1 MRGRLLR
8 VGTLLLASVLLGCAP
23 APSPSPSVTPPPVP
37 ADFVPWPDIVWHVA
51 HLQPRP
57 PGVSAEHVASV
68 TATDAAIVAVGYRE
82 ANEVRDGMVWRS
94 TDGDAWNAIDGPIFD
109 GVELVDVAPAPNGFV
124 ALGVADTPGDTDHP
138 TSVVFSSVDGSSW
151 RRLPPL
157 PVTGDSSA
165 SSIAGGPAGVVA
177 LADAAGG
184 GQVVWRAT
192 DGRSFERV
200 TLAGPAAAGLI
211 DPHAVPD
218 GFEALS
224 GSAGSPAVLRSK
236 DGSTW
241 TASPVE
247 PASKV
252 GVTRL
257 TLARWGTIVQGMG
270 APTCVGVAPC
280 PAGFF
285 AWWSGDGVQW
295 GALPVSSPL
304 TNGASI
310 VVPAGDHGL
319 LAIDG
324 ADAWSSPDGWAW
336 RSLPEPGDGS
346 VSIDDAVVR
355 GDLIVAVGEDAE
367 DDGSSVGRILVAQL
381 AR

>member
-1 MRGRLLR
+1 M
-8 VGTLLLASVLLGCAP
+8 LASVLLGCAP
-23 APSPSPSVTPPPVP
+23 APSPSPPMTAPPIP
-37 ADFVPWPDIVWHVA
+37 ADFVPWPDIVWQVA

-57 PGVSAEHVASV
+57 PGVSAERVVSV

-82 ANEVRDGMVWRS
+82 TNEVRDGIAWRS
-94 TDGDAWNAIDGPIFD
+94 TDGDAWDVIDSPAFD

-124 ALGVADTPGDTDHP
+124 ALGVADTPDDVDHP
-138 TSVVFSSVDGSSW
+138 TTVVFSSVDGSSW
-151 RRLPPL
+151 LRLPPL
-157 PVTGDSSA
+157 PATGDSSA
-165 SSIAGGPAGVVA
+165 SSIAGGPAGVIA
-177 LADAAGG
+177 LADAADG

-200 TLAGPAAAGLI
+200 TLAGPAASGLI
-211 DPHAVPD
+211 DPHGVSD
-218 GFEALS
+218 GFVALT
-224 GSAGSPAVLRSK
+224 GSRGSPAMLRSK

-257 TLARWGTIVQGMG
+257 TMARWGTIVQGMG
-270 APTCVGVAPC
+270 APGCAAPC

-285 AWWSGDGVQW
+285 AWWSGDGVRW
-295 GALPVSSPL
+295 GALPAESPL

-346 VSIDDAVVR
+346 VTIDDAVVR
-355 GDLIVAVGEDAE
+355 GDLIVAVGEEAE
-367 DDGSSVGRILVAQL
+367 DDGSSVGRILVAGV